1 MNRRPPGL
9 SLSKAFV
16 GFENHKAAEGLSPR
30 TLVSYM
36 QHLKLFLEYA
46 GDVNVGQV
54 TKQNLR
60 AFLAW
65 LRTEYKPHLM
75 GRVAKAPTRIPE
87 RYLERGH

>member
-1 MNRRPPGL
+1 MNRISPGL

-16 GFENHKAAEGLSPR
+16 GFEQHKAAEGLGPR

-36 QHLKLFLEYA
+36 QHLGLFLEYA
-46 GDVNVGQV
+46 GDVDISQV

-65 LRTEYKPHLM
+65 LRTEYRPCLCWLLDSSLQ
-75 GRVAKAPTRIPE
+75 VLDE
-87 RYLERGH
+87 